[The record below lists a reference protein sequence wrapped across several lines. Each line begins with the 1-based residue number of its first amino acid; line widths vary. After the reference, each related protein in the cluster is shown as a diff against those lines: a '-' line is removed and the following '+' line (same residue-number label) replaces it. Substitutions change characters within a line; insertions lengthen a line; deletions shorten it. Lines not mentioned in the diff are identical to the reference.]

1 VPRMLDSH
9 TDYGRP
15 PAAGMTANSF
25 GDDHA
30 AAVIDQQPC
39 PLCGVTSTAYG
50 VRTRPM
56 CSAARRSSAGTPS
69 V

>member
-1 VPRMLDSH
+1 VAMLGGDLADGASYRDRCRVCGL
-9 TDYGRP
+9 T
-15 PAAGMTANSF
+15 AGSF
-25 GDDHA
+25 
-30 AAVIDQQPC
+30 
-39 PLCGVTSTAYG
+39 G